1 MILRDTKCITEP
13 LIMGDLSLAEEFDG
27 VADVGVIYEAKN
39 VIIRYTR
46 FLFFRQIL
54 VQIGENVAL
63 DADIS
68 GSKRCSACG
77 LRINSRGMVDKIG
90 VKARFFDF
98 LGGEIARELIQDRC
112 NHFEMGEFFCT
123 YKRKQYGVF
132 WTEKSKA
139 FIK

>member
-1 MILRDTKCITEP
+1 MDCFTK
-13 LIMGDLSLAEEFDG
+13 SLEMNNFSFAKEFDG
-27 VADVGVIYEAKN
+27 VTNVGVVNKAEQI
-39 VIIRYTR
+39 VIGHSC
-46 FLFFRQIL
+46 FLFCRQIL

-132 WTEKSKA
+132 GLKNRKPS
-139 FIK
+139 